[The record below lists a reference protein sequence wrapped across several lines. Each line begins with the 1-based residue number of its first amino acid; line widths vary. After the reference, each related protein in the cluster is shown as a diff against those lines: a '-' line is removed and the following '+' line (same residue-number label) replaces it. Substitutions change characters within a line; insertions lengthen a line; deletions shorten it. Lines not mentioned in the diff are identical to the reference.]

1 MRRPPKFVHGF
12 IDRHGKPRWYF
23 RRAGF
28 KQVRLPGLPW
38 SPEFMSAY
46 EAVLSETPRLEIGAR
61 RTKPG
66 TVAAAVAGYFGS
78 ATFANLAES
87 THRTRRQILERFRAE
102 HGDKA
107 IATLG
112 KTHVER
118 MVNAKAATPGA
129 ALNFL
134 AALRALMRHAITVGL
149 CADDPTVGIRGPK
162 FKSAGFYTWTE
173 DDIAAFEAKHPV
185 GTRAR
190 LALALLLYTAQRRA
204 DVVKMGRQ
212 HVRDGLIHVRQSK
225 TGTTLA
231 IPLHPELCRVLDAT
245 PAENM
250 TFMTTTGGKP
260 FHPDSFTHWFKRQCR
275 EAGLPAEASVHG
287 LRKAACRR
295 LAELGCSA
303 SVIASISGHSTLRE
317 VSRYTAAADQV
328 RLARQGIEALTR
340 TKTG

>member
-1 MRRPPKFVHGF
+1 LTW
-12 IDRHGKPRWYF
+12 PRTQQSSG
-23 RRAGF
+23 RAHS
-28 KQVRLPGLPW
+28 LPG
-38 SPEFMSAY
+38 SAGKDR
-46 EAVLSETPRLEIGAR
+46 PH
-61 RTKPG
+61 
-66 TVAAAVAGYFGS
+66 FGS

-87 THRTRRQILERFRAE
+87 TRRTRRQTLEHFRAE

-118 MVNAKAATPGA
+118 MVNAKGATPGA

-134 AALRALMRHAITVGL
+134 GALRALMRHAITVGL
-149 CADDPTVGIRGPK
+149 RPNDPTVGIRGPE

-173 DDIAAFEAKHPV
+173 ADIAAFEARHPV

-190 LALALLLYTAQRRA
+190 LALPLLLYTAQRRA
-204 DVVKMGRQ
+204 DAVKMGRQ

-250 TFMTTTGGKP
+250 TFMTTTGGK
-260 FHPDSFTHWFKRQCR
+260 RQCR

-295 LAELGCSA
+295 LAEVGCSA

-328 RLARQGIEALTR
+328 CLARQGIEALTR
-340 TKTG
+340 AKTG